1 MNPGRWAMALAK
13 RHRAALAASGEA
25 SPPAMIDVTVSLLIA
40 QRKAGIDLTGLM
52 ELADRDLIAEV
63 GMIHERID
71 RKTGEL
77 RDLFAPTTEGVKP

>member
-1 MNPGRWAMALAK
+1 MALAK
-13 RHRAALAASGEA
+13 RHRAALVASGEE

-40 QRKAGIDLTGLM
+40 QRRAGIDLPGLM

-63 GMIHERID
+63 GMIHARID

-77 RDLFAPTTEGVKP
+77 RDLFAPRPEETEQ